1 VPESLTNLGSSPTSC
16 FSRLNPIFLP
26 EPLPER
32 FYSAKIP
39 SPQLQPRHDGIQVD
53 ELSVTA
59 GVSLRMTCLCKNGQ
73 RRTMATFGVG

>member
-1 VPESLTNLGSSPTSC
+1 MCQQGILTDNV
-16 FSRLNPIFLP
+16 
-26 EPLPER
+26 
-32 FYSAKIP
+32 
-39 SPQLQPRHDGIQVD
+39 RHDRILVD